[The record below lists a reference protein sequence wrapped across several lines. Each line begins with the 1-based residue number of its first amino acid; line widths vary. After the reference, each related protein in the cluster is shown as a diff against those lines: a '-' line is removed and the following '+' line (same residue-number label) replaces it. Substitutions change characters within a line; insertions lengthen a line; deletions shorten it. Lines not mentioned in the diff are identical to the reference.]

1 MPLYEYRC
9 DDCGRDFEALVRS
22 PSDRPT
28 CPSCGAGS
36 LTKQFSVPAAARASG
51 AAGSALPVCEAPAPS
66 AGGCG
71 AMGCGGGFC
80 AMDN

>member
-9 DDCGRDFEALVRS
+9 DSCGRDFEALVRGA
-22 PSDRPT
+22 SDQ
-28 CPSCGAGS
+28 PSCPACGALA
-36 LTKQFSVPAAARASG
+36 LTKQFSVPAAARTGGSG
-51 AAGSALPVCEAPAPS
+51 IGALPVCDAPAPS

>member
-9 DDCGRDFEALVRS
+9 DSCDRDFEALVRS
-22 PSDRPT
+22 ASDRPS
-28 CPSCGAGS
+28 CPSCGAES
-36 LTKQFSVPAAARASG
+36 LTKRFSVPASARSG
-51 AAGSALPVCEAPAPS
+51 SPSGGLPVCEAPAPS

>member
-1 MPLYEYRC
+1 MPLYEYHC
-9 DDCGRDFEALVRS
+9 DACDRDFEALVRS
-22 PSDRPT
+22 ASDTPK
-28 CPSCGAGS
+28 CPSCGAS
-36 LTKQFSVPAAARASG
+36 ELTKQFSVPASARSS
-51 AAGSALPVCEAPAPS
+51 GSASSSLPVCDAPMP

>member
-9 DDCGRDFEALVRS
+9 DSCGRDFEALVRGS
-22 PSDRPT
+22 SDRPT
-28 CPSCGAGS
+28 CPSCGAQA
-36 LTKQFSVPAAARASG
+36 LTKQFSVPAAARA
-51 AAGSALPVCEAPAPS
+51 GSSPGPSLPVCDSPAS
-66 AGGCG
+66 GGCG